1 MTNREMGKS
10 IYDSWMSTETN
21 DCLEVFAYNK
31 GVEDLK
37 NNLLRNSRTEVID
50 GKIQLIVTEDRIK
63 AMADIMTEVDE

>member
-10 IYDSWMSTETN
+10 IYDSWMGTDTDE
-21 DCLEVFAYNK
+21 CLEVYAYNK

-37 NNLLRNSRTEVID
+37 NNLLRNSQTEVID

-63 AMADIMTEVDE
+63 AIADLMTEVDE